1 MYEDDD
7 DRMDAADQ
15 LAELSP
21 RAAAE
26 ALSAIACDRGVD
38 DELRLSAAERLAAIA
53 PGAAAPACLA
63 IACDGTV
70 GDEVRLSAA
79 EQLAVVDPG
88 AAAPACLAI
97 ARDGG
102 VGDEVRL
109 SAAEQVAAVD
119 PGLPPR
125 PAWLLPAT
133 GRWATRSAAPPPSSS
148 RPSEPPSNSAQSSGK
163 TPDQGQPTSSFLP
176 GARATL
182 EPDQNDRGVARHH
195 DGAQA
200 VLPAIAPG
208 SRLMKTARKAAAGS
222 VQDQLRDTQS
232 LSHCSATGADRL
244 ADGYQRGGREKRH
257 MPDVTC
263 PLTVIRDVSRGDRAG
278 TDQHR
283 YRVRAAGGSRVGR
296 TRTGDRGRRYDPDA
310 LLRCSWPARLGARAQ
325 AGTGRRR

>member
-1 MYEDDD
+1 MYEDDE

-21 RAAAE
+21 HAAAE

-79 EQLAVVDPG
+79 EQLAAVDPG

-119 PGLPPR
+119 PGAAA
-125 PAWLLPAT
+125 PACLAIARDGT
-133 GRWATRSAAPPPSSS
+133 VGDEVRRSAAEQLAALARST
-148 RPSEPPSNSAQSSGK
+148 GK
-163 TPDQGQPTSSFLP
+163 TPDQGQRTSSFLP

-182 EPDQNDRGVARHH
+182 EPDQNDPGVARHH
-195 DGAQA
+195 DGTQA

-208 SRLMKTARKAAAGS
+208 SRLMKTARKAAADS

-232 LSHCSATGADRL
+232 LSHRSATGADRL
-244 ADGYQRGGREKRH
+244 VDGYQRGRPGEKAH
-257 MPDVTC
+257 
-263 PLTVIRDVSRGDRAG
+263 A
-278 TDQHR
+278 
-283 YRVRAAGGSRVGR
+283 
-296 TRTGDRGRRYDPDA
+296 
-310 LLRCSWPARLGARAQ
+310 
-325 AGTGRRR
+325 